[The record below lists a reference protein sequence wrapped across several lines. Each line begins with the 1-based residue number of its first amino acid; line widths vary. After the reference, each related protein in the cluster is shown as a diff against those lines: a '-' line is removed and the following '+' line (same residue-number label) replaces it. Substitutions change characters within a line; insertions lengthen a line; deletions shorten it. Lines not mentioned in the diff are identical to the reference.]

1 MILGKK
7 SLTGKSY
14 PLIMGIAN
22 ITPDSFYDGGR
33 YNDLDD
39 ALHHIDGLLSNGAD
53 IIDIGGESSRP
64 GALPVSEQEEMDRV
78 CPVVEKVVKEF
89 NTIVSV
95 DTYKSGVADEVLK
108 LGASMINDI
117 SAFEIDERMPEVI
130 ARHDSWIIIMHMKG
144 TPEIMQKDTNYDDI
158 VNDIYLY
165 LEKKVALAKN
175 FAVNPDKIIIDPG
188 IGFGK
193 NLEDNYVLID
203 NIPKFKVIGCPVLI
217 GLSRKSLIGKLY
229 DGDEDRLPA
238 TLALNSIAL
247 YNGADIIR
255 VHDVHEHY
263 LAIQAI
269 KQFRRENVI
278 NDSNC

>member
-1 MILGKK
+1 MLHKK
-7 SLTGKSY
+7 SPGSQTY
-14 PLIMGIAN
+14 PLIMGIVN

-33 YNDLDD
+33 HNSVHD
-39 ALHHIDGLLSNGAD
+39 ALKHAENLLLQGAD

-78 CPVVEKVVKEF
+78 CPVVEKAAKEF
-89 NTIVSV
+89 DTIISV
-95 DTYKSGVADEVLK
+95 DTYKSNVADEALS

-117 SAFEIDERMPEVI
+117 SAFTLDNRMPEVI
-130 ARHDSWIIIMHMKG
+130 AKHDSWIVIMHMKG

-158 VNDIYLY
+158 VHDIYGY
-165 LEKKVALAKN
+165 LENRIATARN
-175 FAVNPDKIIIDPG
+175 SGIDPAKIIIDPG

-193 NLEDNYVLID
+193 NLPDNYVLIE
-203 NIPKFKVIGCPVLI
+203 NIPIFKELGTPVLI

-229 DGDEDRLPA
+229 DGEEDRLPA

-255 VHDVHEHY
+255 VHDVHQHY
-263 LAIQAI
+263 LAVQAI
-269 KQFRRENVI
+269 KQFRRDKVI
-278 NDSNC
+278 NDRNC